1 MLNHSSET
9 FGGRAE
15 MAEQYNCTV
24 VQAGPATGA
33 GNTPDQEIR
42 ISLTDYQ
49 RSVLYWRAPSRARFA
64 VLRN

>member
-1 MLNHSSET
+1 
-9 FGGRAE
+9 